1 VNASLEPPRTPV
13 FKRQGFVA
21 ALAVGASVGMLAL
34 SFAAVPLYR
43 MFCASTGY
51 GGTTQVAHEAP
62 ATQGLRD
69 LFVRFDANVAPGLS
83 WTFSPETPQIKL
95 RTGKTATVF
104 FKVTNMSDHETA
116 AQAMYNV
123 GPDAAGAYF
132 DKISCFCFS
141 EQTLGPHETAELPVV
156 FFLDPALEQ
165 DRTMAGVDTIV
176 LSYTFF
182 ASKTAAPVAAD
193 NGRPGA
199 AGKPL

>member
-1 VNASLEPPRTPV
+1 MFRH
-13 FKRQGFVA
+13 QGLIA
-21 ALAVGASVGMLAL
+21 ALAVAASLAMLAL

-43 MFCASTGY
+43 MFCAATGY
-51 GGTTQVAHEAP
+51 GGTTQVAYAAP

-69 LFVRFDANVAPGLS
+69 LIVHFDANVAPGLS
-83 WTFSPETPQIKL
+83 WTFSPETAEIKL

-132 DKISCFCFS
+132 DKISCFCFN
-141 EQTLGPHETAELPVV
+141 EQTLGPRETAELPVV

-165 DRTMAGVDTIV
+165 DQTMAGVETV
-176 LSYTFF
+176 TLSYTFF
-182 ASKTAAPVAAD
+182 AAKSAAPIAAANGKPGVAA
-193 NGRPGA
+193 
-199 AGKPL
+199 KPL